1 MTVVVSDTSPLNY
14 LVMIGEIAILHRLY
28 DKVLVPAEVLAELQ
42 NDGAPSEVLQW
53 VRSQPD
59 WIEVRRVDIHRDETA
74 LNQLGEGERAA
85 ILLAQQESDVL
96 LIIDDAAGR
105 AEANRRNIPN
115 TGTLGVLRAAA
126 IRGFVDLPTA
136 LARLAATNFR
146 ASKSLLDDLVA
157 EYFERKRHLDV

>member
-1 MTVVVSDTSPLNY
+1 MTAVVSDTSPLNY

-28 DKVLVPAEVLAELQ
+28 DRVLIPSEVLAELE
-42 NDGAPSEVLQW
+42 DSGTPSEVLQW
-53 VRSQPD
+53 VRSRPD
-59 WIEVRRVDIHRDETA
+59 WLEVRKVDIAHDDTA
-74 LNQLGEGERAA
+74 LNQLDDGERAA

-126 IRGFVDLPTA
+126 IRRLVDLPTV
-136 LARLAATNFR
+136 LTRLAATNFR
-146 ASKSLLDDLVA
+146 AQKSLLADLLADDL
-157 EYFERKRHLDV
+157 ERKRHMDE